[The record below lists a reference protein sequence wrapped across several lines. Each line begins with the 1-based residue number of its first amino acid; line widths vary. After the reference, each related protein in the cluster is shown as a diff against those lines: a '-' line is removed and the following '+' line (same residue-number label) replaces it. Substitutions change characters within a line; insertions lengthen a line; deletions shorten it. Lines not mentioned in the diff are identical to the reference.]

1 MLESGAKPAALG
13 GRAFVLDCAILSL
26 LSMLGRMWD
35 DALWIHFT
43 RGRFVRQARVGLG
56 DLREEHLSR
65 QGFAGPVAML
75 YRTDGPNEVVR
86 VEGDYRPR
94 QIDSADVVASDAS
107 DPRGGWQNLLANDDV
122 AVAISRRREAMP
134 YRYRN
139 MDGDLLYFVH
149 RGRGIF
155 ATEFGPIAYEP
166 GDYVFLPKATTF
178 RHLPDAGDRL
188 LLVVESPQPIRLCEH
203 EQVGRHTPID
213 PTMLEVPDVADY
225 GWPTQDEYEVR
236 LKHAGG
242 HSSIFY
248 RNDPMKVVGWK
259 GDLFPFK
266 LNVETSCRSCRT
278 ASISRRRPGSTFEA
292 PGFVVVSFVPQIA
305 VADLDAEELPCYHR
319 NIDMDEVMLSHA
331 DDDPSGRRPG
341 FPHTPQG
348 ILHGANE
355 ASRAEFQARRKPG
368 MRRTGTRS
376 ASTPT
381 AR

>member
-1 MLESGAKPAALG
+1 MTRS
-13 GRAFVLDCAILSL
+13 
-26 LSMLGRMWD
+26 
-35 DALWIHFT
+35 WIHFT

-86 VEGDYRPR
+86 FEGDYRPR
-94 QIDSADVVASDAS
+94 QIDSADVVAPDAS
-107 DPRGGWQNLLANDDV
+107 DPRGGWQTLLSNDEV
-122 AVAISRRREAMP
+122 AVAISRRQEAMP
-134 YRYRN
+134 YCYRD
-139 MDGDLLYFVH
+139 MEGDLLYFVH
-149 RGRGIF
+149 RGHGVF
-155 ATEFGPIAYEP
+155 ATEFGPICYEP
-166 GDYVFLPKATTF
+166 GDWVLLPKATTF
-178 RHLPDAGDRL
+178 RQLPETGDSL

-225 GWPTQDEYEVR
+225 GWPKQDEYEVR
-236 LKHAGG
+236 IKHAAG

-266 LNVETSCRSCRT
+266 LNVRNILPIMPDRIHVPPSSWV
-278 ASISRRRPGSTFEA
+278 TFEA
-292 PGFVVVSFVPQIA
+292 PGFVVLSIVPQIA
-305 VADLDAEELPCYHR
+305 VADLEAEELPSYHR

-331 DDDPSGRRPG
+331 DEDPGGRRPG
-341 FPHTPQG
+341 SFRHTPQG

-355 ASRAEFQARRKPG
+355 AYRAEFQARRKPG
-368 MRRTGTRS
+368 MRRT
-376 ASTPT
+376 STMVGVDTYRPLRPSDEF
-381 AR
+381 ARMSG